1 MNNEV
6 FGTGVSIK
14 AKVDGDYITI
24 GCASSI
30 AFNYENEI
38 IGKTDVNAGLFRKKR
53 VRISDCRG
61 SVSGIITTS
70 STATRLSVVHFLQE
84 AIRRSEIDMQFVFQ
98 DPDANVIVIQGLFL
112 VASEDLTSEAG
123 AWAEFSL
130 TLEGT
135 GGIEVTEIAPPGDL
149 VCEQIFSDWWTTTP
163 GETAIGGFGNEG
175 LTFAGHD
182 VIEVDRTGFGGL
194 KIITSGTP
202 GNAEAKYTGGSTIS
216 FDPTNPFNAGEWI
229 FVIWVEDGS

>member
-6 FGTGVSIK
+6 FGTGVSIR
-14 AKVDGDYITI
+14 AKVDGEYITI
-24 GCASSI
+24 GCASSV

-70 STATRLSVVHFLQE
+70 STATKLSIIHFLQE
-84 AIRRSEIDMQFVFQ
+84 AIRRSEIDMQFIFE
-98 DPDANVIVIQGLFL
+98 DPDTNVIVVQGLFL
-112 VASEDLTSEAG
+112 VQSEDLTSEAG

-130 TLEGT
+130 NLEGT
-135 GGIEVTEIAPPGDL
+135 GGTDVTQINPPGDV
-149 VCEQIFSDWWTTTP
+149 VCEQIYSDWWTTTV
-163 GETAIGGFGNEG
+163 GESGIGGFGNAG

-182 VIEVDRTGFGGL
+182 VIEVDREGL
-194 KIITSGTP
+194 EHDIITTGTP
-202 GNAEAKYTGGSTIS
+202 GNREAKYTGGSTIT
-216 FDPTNPFNAGEWI
+216 FDPTNPFNSGERI
-229 FVIWVEDGS
+229 FVIWVDDAS